1 MSMLAYEEW
10 QSPIGMIT
18 IVADNE
24 KLYSFQYGSF
34 KQNETEL
41 IQWSKKYQL
50 PTSFIHQ
57 SPVIDEAI
65 KQLTEY
71 FNGERKQFSVDYV
84 LHGTSFQKKVWHALS
99 EIPYGKTCSYQDIA
113 RKIGTEKAVRAVG
126 GANNK
131 NPISIIIP
139 CHRVI
144 GKNGKMVGY
153 GGGLDKKEYLLKLEE
168 LKG

>member
-1 MSMLAYEEW
+1 MEKESNFLLIMSCMEPL
-10 QSPIGMIT
+10 S
-18 IVADNE
+18 
-24 KLYSFQYGSF
+24 
-34 KQNETEL
+34 
-41 IQWSKKYQL
+41 
-50 PTSFIHQ
+50 
-57 SPVIDEAI
+57 
-65 KQLTEY
+65 
-71 FNGERKQFSVDYV
+71 R
-84 LHGTSFQKKVWHALS
+84 KKVWHALS

-153 GGGLDKKEYLLKLEE
+153 GGGLDKKKNIY
-168 LKG
+168 